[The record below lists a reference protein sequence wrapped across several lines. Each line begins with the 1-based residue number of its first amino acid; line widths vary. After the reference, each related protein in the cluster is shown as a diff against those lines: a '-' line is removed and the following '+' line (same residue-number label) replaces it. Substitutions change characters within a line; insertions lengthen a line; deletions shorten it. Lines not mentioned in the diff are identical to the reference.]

1 MAVQPEVQLLDAAE
15 FERWMALPE
24 NQDRLWE
31 LIDGEIFEKMP
42 TEEHGEIQIWF
53 GGLIAQFVRE
63 RKLGRVSVE
72 ARHKMPQEQ
81 RNSRLPDISF
91 IAGKR
96 PRVKQGS
103 IPQMP
108 DLAVEIMSPDDGLK
122 DVRAKALYYLANGT
136 QMVLILDPAKMLV
149 IRLTPDDEQILLAE
163 DMLDCAPVLAGFT
176 IRVKEIFADPLT
188 EEVDA
193 S

>member
-1 MAVQPEVQLLDAAE
+1 MAVQPEAQLLDAAE
-15 FERWMALPE
+15 FERWIALPE

-31 LIDGEIFEKMP
+31 LIDGEIVEKMP

-72 ARHKMPQEQ
+72 ARHKMPQEL

-122 DVRAKALYYLANGT
+122 DVRAKAIYYLANGT
-136 QMVLILDPAKMLV
+136 QMVLILDPAKTLV
-149 IRLTPDDEQILLAE
+149 IRLTPDDEQILLA
-163 DMLDCAPVLAGFT
+163 DDTLDCAPALAGFT
-176 IRVKEIFADPLT
+176 IRVKDIFADSLT
-188 EEVDA
+188 EEVDV

>member
-1 MAVQPEVQLLDAAE
+1 MAVQLETRQMNVEE
-15 FERWMALPE
+15 FERWIALAE
-24 NQDRLWE
+24 NSGRLFE
-31 LIDGEIFEKMP
+31 LIDGEIVEKMP
-42 TEEHGEIQIWF
+42 TEEHGEVQGWF
-53 GGLIAQFVRE
+53 TTVLTLFVRE

-72 ARHKMPQEQ
+72 ARHKMPQER
-81 RNSRLPDISF
+81 RNSYLPDISF

-122 DVRAKALYYLANGT
+122 EVRAKALYYLANGT
-136 QMVLILDPAKMLV
+136 QLVLILDPAKRLV
-149 IRLTPDDEQILLAE
+149 IRLTPDDEHILLA
-163 DMLDCAPVLAGFT
+163 DDTLDCAPVLAGFT
-176 IRVKEIFADPLT
+176 IRVNEIFADPLT
-188 EEVDA
+188 EEEAV